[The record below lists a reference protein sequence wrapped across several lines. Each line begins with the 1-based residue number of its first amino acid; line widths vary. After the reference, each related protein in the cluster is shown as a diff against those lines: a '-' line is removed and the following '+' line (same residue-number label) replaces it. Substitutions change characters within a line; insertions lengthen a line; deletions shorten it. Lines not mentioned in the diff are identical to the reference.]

1 MSEEEWE
8 VGEGWEEVEEEVWR
22 PGAIAL
28 RIGCTV
34 LAMQVRRP
42 WINLGYT

>member
-8 VGEGWEEVEEEVWR
+8 VGEGWEEEGEEMWR

-28 RIGCTV
+28 SI
-34 LAMQVRRP
+34 
-42 WINLGYT
+42 